1 MKRWVLFIILLVIFL
16 VIGGS
21 IDATTFRNPIKA
33 ANFTQLLNL
42 LINFL
47 WVLSLAL
54 LPLAIMMS
62 AFYFLTGG
70 GNDKQ
75 ITAAKNILLY
85 AFMGF
90 IIITAARG
98 LIPKII
104 GVLTT

>member
-21 IDATTFRNPIKA
+21 IDATTFRNPIRA
-33 ANFTQLLNL
+33 ANFTELLYL

-47 WVLSLAL
+47 WVLSVAL

-62 AFYFLTGG
+62 AFYFLIGG
-70 GNDKQ
+70 GDEKK
-75 ITAAKNILLY
+75 ITAAKDILLY

-98 LIPKII
+98 LIPMII
-104 GVLTT
+104 DVLTI